1 MIDQVEDGP
10 KAWQVVIRQS
20 SGVQPESA
28 TRIVDSDASRPF
40 VRLQTEGVQ
49 VAGVGRIA
57 DEKRSNLSMATRR
70 NDVEKP
76 IPILMYKEFQELVR
90 NFVGCR
96 HKSRE
101 SSLKRSGY
109 SGQYNT
115 LHELM
120 EDDY

>member
-1 MIDQVEDGP
+1 MKENTRNKVTINRCAKLIYYLSLVTALRPFGDVMVDQVEDGP
-10 KAWQVVIRQS
+10 EAWQVVVRQS

-76 IPILMYKEFQELVR
+76 IPILM
-90 NFVGCR
+90 
-96 HKSRE
+96 
-101 SSLKRSGY
+101 
-109 SGQYNT
+109 
-115 LHELM
+115 
-120 EDDY
+120 